1 MAAAAPTPRTL
12 AIPPGPLKDLQ
23 IEYNVPLHH
32 LRYSVTRHP
41 IVHVQNDLDAS
52 TTEATVSAFS
62 VQMQAR
68 ALKAEKAAQLKRFQ
82 VKLRRRVA
90 EVEAAKATEADLL
103 VDEVANIELVV
114 GAPSGRTSTAAGT
127 RLPRPEAPSP
137 LETLMATKAA
147 GVQSSHRALLSQ
159 NRPAAFGAS
168 RKKGGVEAIEGP
180 GRVRA
185 AKEAYADSGRKRV
198 ASLREKERRS
208 ARRKEEKRLQRI
220 AAAEAEAF
228 SKAEREAAV
237 AKANPEIAA
246 RIRARTYARAEEE
259 RRRVE
264 RRMHAERVVQRARY
278 AEALQDTIKAQLV
291 KKHVV
296 LPPLC
301 ACPHAAKS
309 EPFDITA
316 VYKCAHNCPLHND
329 EAAYH
334 AALSQMLAAHDIII
348 TPPPVN

>member
-1 MAAAAPTPRTL
+1 MAVPAPRTL
-12 AIPPGPLKDLQ
+12 AIPPGPLKELQ
-23 IEYNVPLHH
+23 IECNVPLHH
-32 LRYSVTRHP
+32 VRHSVTRHA
-41 IVHVQNDLDAS
+41 IVHVQNELDAS

-82 VKLRRRVA
+82 KSLRRRVA

-103 VDEVANIELVV
+103 ADEVANIDLVV
-114 GAPSGRTSTAAGT
+114 SQSGRPSTAPAGG
-127 RLPRPEAPSP
+127 RVPRPEPPSA
-137 LETLMATKAA
+137 LETLMATKAG

-159 NRPAAFGAS
+159 THPAAFKG
-168 RKKGGVEAIEGP
+168 RGGGVETIEGP

-185 AKEAYADSGRKRV
+185 AKDAYADSERKRV
-198 ASLREKERRS
+198 ASMREKERRS

-228 SKAEREAAV
+228 SAAEHEAAL
-237 AKANPEIAA
+237 AKADPDVAS

-278 AEALQDTIKAQLV
+278 AEALQDTIKKQLA
-291 KKHVV
+291 KKRIV

-301 ACPHAAKS
+301 PCPHAPKS
-309 EPFDITA
+309 EPFDVTFI
-316 VYKCAHNCPLHND
+316 YKCAHNCPLHND

-334 AALSQMLAAHDIII
+334 AALSQMLAANDIII
-348 TPPPVN
+348 TPPPVL